1 MIPSFVS
8 LHPILL
14 TLLQTQVEPA
24 DDFMSHQKKP
34 LKSKG
39 IGHTKTGSVK
49 AGRLIQAPSLQQ

>member
-1 MIPSFVS
+1 
-8 LHPILL
+8 
-14 TLLQTQVEPA
+14 VEPA